1 MTEEKKVNK
10 GRFSSENQPKKRK
23 GKSERT
29 KFIEALQ
36 RRNSSEEEFYDSL
49 VSKAMDEDSPIAISE
64 ILKRV
69 SPIPKQVAP
78 AIEFDLDK
86 DAKPHQKAEQIL
98 DAISTGQ
105 IPPDIGSTL
114 ISSIKA
120 FVDIEEFTE
129 LKRRIEKL
137 EEKLTIG

>member
-1 MTEEKKVNK
+1 MSKFTT
-10 GRFSSENQPKKRK
+10 ENQPKNRK
-23 GKSERT
+23 GRGKSERT
-29 KFIEALQ
+29 KFLDALKAKGHTEEQFYERLIEQ
-36 RRNSSEEEFYDSL
+36 
-49 VSKAMDEDSPIAISE
+49 AMDDGSPIAISE

-137 EEKLTIG
+137 EAVLNGG